1 MARPS
6 TAERLAA
13 IHYEA
18 LTEFDSVQ
26 SALRDERLQCL
37 QDRRFYSIS
46 GAQWEGPLW
55 QQYENRPKFEVNK
68 VALSVQRI
76 FAEYR
81 NNRITVDFLAKDGKT
96 DALAETCDGLFRADE
111 QDSVAEEAYDN
122 AFEEAVGGGFGA
134 FRLRPTYEN
143 DEDPDDDRQR
153 IRIEPIFDADS
164 SVFFD
169 LEAKRQ
175 DKADARRCWVLYS
188 MTHSAYKETYNDDP
202 ASWPKEI
209 HQSEFDWLTPDV
221 VYVAEHYRVEEV
233 TETIRIFQ
241 ALDGTE
247 ERYAPDELT
256 EDVLAQLEAIG
267 SREVRQ
273 KRLKRRRVRQYLMN
287 GARILED
294 YGYIAG
300 RAIPIVPVY
309 GRRWFV
315 DNVERCSGHVRLAKD
330 AQRLANMQRSKLG
343 EIAALSPIRKP
354 IFTPEQIAGH
364 QVMWSEDNIANYPYL
379 LVNPVTA
386 ADGSTQI
393 GGPVGYTEPPD
404 VPPAMAAL
412 LQIVEQDM
420 KDVLGEQPEA
430 EKVTS
435 NISGKA
441 VEMIQ
446 QRLDMKTFGY
456 MSNMAKAV
464 RRGGEI
470 WLGMAREIYVEQ
482 GRRMKSLGSASGEM
496 ESIELMRPMVG
507 ESGEVEYE
515 NDLSRA
521 QLDVAVDVG
530 PSSASR
536 RQATV
541 RALLNLIS
549 ITTDEQTKAVL
560 QAMAMQQLEGE
571 GLGDLRKFFRK
582 KLVEMGVSEPTDEEA
597 EQMAAA
603 MQGQQ
608 QDPNAIFLQA
618 AAEEAQAKAA
628 KARADVVATVAD
640 AELTQAKT
648 VETLAKVGESGQP
661 AAVAGAVRQ
670 GVQDAG
676 PPPMSERESLEVEAM
691 RLENEMRRRKVEST
705 DTQIEQLRAERQ
717 ANDSMVQ
724 ASQAMQ
730 EAVAGLG
737 QSVAVIGDAVG
748 KMSEAVGQFADT
760 SRANTDKAIAAI
772 SRPKRVVREKG
783 RIARIETEE

>member
-1 MARPS
+1 MARPT

-18 LTEFDSVQ
+18 ITEFDRVQ

-37 QDRRFYSIS
+37 QDRRFYSIA

-55 QQYENRPKFEVNK
+55 DQYENRPKFEVNK

-76 FAEYR
+76 VAEYR
-81 NNRITVDFLAKDGKT
+81 NNRITVDFIAKDGRET
-96 DALAETCDGLFRADE
+96 GLSETCDGLFRADE
-111 QDSVAEEAYDN
+111 QDSGAEEAYDN

-134 FRLRPTYEN
+134 FRLRPVYEHE
-143 DEDPDDDRQR
+143 EDPDDDRQR
-153 IRIEPIFDADS
+153 IRFEPIFDADS

-175 DKADARRCWVLYS
+175 DKADAKRCWVIYS
-188 MTHSAYKETYNDDP
+188 MTHSAYRETYNDDP
-202 ASWPKEI
+202 TSWPKVV
-209 HQSEFDWLTPDV
+209 HQYEFDWLTPDV
-221 VYVAEHYRVEEV
+221 VYVAEHYRIEEV
-233 TETIRIFQ
+233 TETIRIYQ

-247 ERYAPDELT
+247 ERYSPDELDEET
-256 EDVLAQLEAIG
+256 LAQLEAIG

-273 KRLKRRRVRQYLMN
+273 KRIKRRRVRMYIMN

-294 YGYIAG
+294 MGYIAG
-300 RAIPIVPVY
+300 SAIPIVPVY

-315 DNVERCSGHVRLAKD
+315 DNVERCAGHVRLAKD

-364 QVMWSEDNIANYPYL
+364 QVMWSEDNIRNWPYL
-379 LVNPVTA
+379 LVNPITA
-386 ADGSTQI
+386 ADGSTQVA
-393 GGPVGYTEPPD
+393 GPVGYTEPPD

-412 LQIVEQDM
+412 LSIVEQDM

-430 EKVTS
+430 EKVAS

-446 QRLDMKTFGY
+446 QRLDLKTWGY
-456 MSNMAKAV
+456 MSNQSKAV

-470 WLGMAREIYVEQ
+470 WLGMAKEIYAEP
-482 GRRMKSLGSASGEM
+482 GRKMKSIGATGES
-496 ESIELMRPMVG
+496 EPIELMRPIVAD
-507 ESGEVEYE
+507 SGEVEYE

-530 PSSASR
+530 PSSNSR

-541 RALLNLIS
+541 RSLLNLIS
-549 ITTDEQTKAVL
+549 ITTDEQTKSVL

-571 GLGDLRKFFRK
+571 GLGDLRKYFRR
-582 KLVEMGVSEPTDEEA
+582 KLVEMGVVKPNEEEEQAMA
-597 EQMAAA
+597 EAAA
-603 MQGQQ
+603 NAQP
-608 QDPNAIFLQA
+608 DPNAVFLQA
-618 AAEEAQAKAA
+618 AADKAVAEAESERADAA
-628 KARADVVATVAD
+628 KKM
-640 AELTQAKT
+640 AEVDLTRAKT
-648 VETLAKVGESGQP
+648 IETLEGVGQAGQGTQSP
-661 AAVAGAVRQ
+661 A
-670 GVQDAG
+670 
-676 PPPMSERESLEVEAM
+676 PPDEKMALELEAM
-691 RLENEMRRRKVEST
+691 RLENEMRRRRVEAT
-705 DTQIEQLRAERQ
+705 DTEVEQLRAERQ
-717 ANDSMVQ
+717 NNDSMMQ

-730 EAVAGLG
+730 DAVAGLG

-748 KMSEAVGQFADT
+748 KMGEAVGQFAET
-760 SRANTDKAIAAI
+760 SRLNTDKAIAAI

-783 RIARIETEE
+783 RIARIETED